1 MWENYVKSRGVTDFE
16 GLNQLVV
23 ADKIYQTLD
32 TETAVHIGIRQG
44 DSWFKPRELGKE
56 CDIFFAA
63 KGKSYNVRREACET
77 KILNQAVGEKPKVEE
92 RRGSRHTSETIG
104 NVKGL
109 TCFGC
114 GSASHFKRHCPQI
127 KGSRQY
133 NRNEEKDK
141 ARVNWVKKDQDNDN
155 LEDKVVVARVDPLRK
170 SGDVNDYKLCEL
182 KRVPISVNGTIGKAL
197 VDSGTEITVVKKE
210 LTKSLQLKEGSSIY
224 LKGIFGPAVKCPLV
238 SIPLSITVGESA
250 NVTHQ
255 EILCAVAES
264 LAEDVLLPP
273 EVFTML
279 GGRLYDTGEG
289 VENLPEETTNI
300 PEVRRKEKSVK
311 VNTGKLEGNASMGR
325 NLNEK
330 GKVESSESQ
339 EPQPG
344 RLCTADVFRREQETC
359 ESLVGA
365 WENAQKGKG
374 NYYTVDNFL
383 FHKDK
388 ILGESVG
395 QLVVPKSRREEVLQ
409 LAHCSVFSGHMGVK
423 KTVERIRYSFYWEGL
438 RLDVQ
443 KFCEAC
449 KECQLTRPI
458 KTVDRTPITPVT
470 RPDLPFQIVNID
482 VIGPIDPPSS
492 KGHKYILCLVDQ
504 HTRWAEAIPLTS
516 LSAKSTC
523 EELLHIFSR
532 TGIPN
537 VIACDNGTN
546 FKADLT
552 QEFERRIGASPKFST
567 PGYPQANG
575 LVERFNGTLKRMLH
589 HVIREEGR
597 GWHLQ
602 IPYVLWAYRE
612 VPNSTTG
619 VAPFQLMYG
628 RTPQGPLSILKS
640 SWTGKH
646 ENLQLDATPVYTY
659 LQNLKARFEKAAE
672 QAKLTAKI
680 QQERTAHYHNL
691 RSTIKTF
698 KVGDKVIVLIPDS
711 NNKLYARWQG
721 PANILEQRSSHS
733 FVVQM
738 PDGTKRHVHQ
748 NKIRPYVVRSQAVN
762 VILEGEEEFG
772 EIESIPVNKGE
783 KSFSESLE
791 GLEMSNLDSVQ
802 RSKLLG
808 LLRKYQ
814 TLFTRPVQ
822 PARVGTHTRSN
833 LFLLLLG
840 RNPTAMEYPWHTAK
854 Q

>member
-1 MWENYVKSRGVTDFE
+1 MRSKVAKDLLSVIITDREAKEERIAIEKYKVDCQDRYSNRSTTPERGENGKERSVEELTRTIRLLTVKVPSKADGWDYFFSSLERAYVNESVPDEYKAKILIYLLGDKAANLLTLISEDKYGNYEEIKETVLKEFKPSPQVCLENFRKARRSSEETFGQFSTRVTAMWENYVKSRGVTDFE

-77 KILNQAVGEKPKVEE
+77 KILNQAVA
-92 RRGSRHTSETIG
+92 
-104 NVKGL
+104 
-109 TCFGC
+109 
-114 GSASHFKRHCPQI
+114 SASHFKRHCPQI

-141 ARVNWVKKDQDNDN
+141 ARVNWVKKDQDNDI

-516 LSAKSTC
+516 LSAKSTY
-523 EELLHIFSR
+523 
-532 TGIPN
+532 
-537 VIACDNGTN
+537 
-546 FKADLT
+546 LT

-575 LVERFNGTLKRMLH
+575 LVERFNGTLKRMFH

-597 GWHLQ
+597 RF
-602 IPYVLWAYRE
+602 VNLW
-612 VPNSTTG
+612 
-619 VAPFQLMYG
+619 
-628 RTPQGPLSILKS
+628 
-640 SWTGKH
+640 
-646 ENLQLDATPVYTY
+646 
-659 LQNLKARFEKAAE
+659 
-672 QAKLTAKI
+672 
-680 QQERTAHYHNL
+680 
-691 RSTIKTF
+691 
-698 KVGDKVIVLIPDS
+698 
-711 NNKLYARWQG
+711 
-721 PANILEQRSSHS
+721 
-733 FVVQM
+733 
-738 PDGTKRHVHQ
+738 
-748 NKIRPYVVRSQAVN
+748 
-762 VILEGEEEFG
+762 
-772 EIESIPVNKGE
+772 
-783 KSFSESLE
+783 
-791 GLEMSNLDSVQ
+791 
-802 RSKLLG
+802 
-808 LLRKYQ
+808 
-814 TLFTRPVQ
+814 
-822 PARVGTHTRSN
+822 
-833 LFLLLLG
+833 
-840 RNPTAMEYPWHTAK
+840 
-854 Q
+854 